1 MSFWGLRHLPGRVQ
15 PFAALLLAPLQQ
27 VPQPRLRLA
36 TAEAT
41 AEAMGGQWMPWDL
54 EKNLEKLRKI
64 REMLGKN
71 TKNTCFCVFF
81 EILRTVY
88 IYIHVCVF
96 EKYNLVSPSI

>member
-71 TKNTCFCVFF
+71 TKNSCFCVFF

-88 IYIHVCVF
+88 IYTCVCVF
-96 EKYNLVSPSI
+96 EK